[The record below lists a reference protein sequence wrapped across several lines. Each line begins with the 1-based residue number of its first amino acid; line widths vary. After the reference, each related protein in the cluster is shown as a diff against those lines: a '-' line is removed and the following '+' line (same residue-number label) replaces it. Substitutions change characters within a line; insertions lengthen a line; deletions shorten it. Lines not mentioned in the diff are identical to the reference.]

1 MDFSMR
7 YNTMLR
13 FMINA
18 SRLRGPGKHFR
29 FNTHNHKLCQ
39 AELTGNVV
47 NLVNQRNGK
56 VQ

>member
-29 FNTHNHKLCQ
+29 FNSHNHKLCQ